1 MESSTRK
8 PKYIFGPVPSRRLGR
23 SLGIDLIPY
32 KTCTFDCIYCD
43 LGRTTH
49 KTISRQPYVS
59 PEEIRRELDLAL
71 SGLTKKPDYITLSGS
86 GEPTLNQNIGE
97 IVRSIKDLNSIIPLA
112 IITNGALLFQEEVR
126 NSLLDADVVLP
137 SLDAVTPFLFEH
149 INRPDPSLKMEE
161 IISGLI
167 RFRKRYRG
175 QIWLEILFCRG
186 VNDGNEEVDRFK
198 KVIEKIQP
206 DRVQLNTP
214 FRPPTE
220 DFAFPLTSNKLEQIR
235 KKLGGKAEII
245 SEFAVPLV
253 GGGLDSVKDVEIR
266 NLVKRRPCTAEDIS
280 RALGLRMDELVK
292 HLDHLTKTG
301 TIRYRMYQ
309 HRCYFENVL
318 SDRLEIK
325 EDPKNIM
332 Y

>member
-1 MESSTRK
+1 MNKKLNEQ
-8 PKYIFGPVPSRRLGR
+8 KYIFGPVPSRRLGR
-23 SLGIDLIPY
+23 SLGVDLVPY

-49 KTISRQPYVS
+49 KTVSRQSYVS
-59 PEEIRRELDLAL
+59 PEEIQRELDLAL
-71 SGLTKKPDYITLSGS
+71 SGLAKKPDYITLSGS

-97 IVRSIKDLNSIIPLA
+97 IIRSIKDLTSIIPLA
-112 IITNGALLFQEEVR
+112 VLTNGSLLFQEEVR

-149 INRPDPSLKMEE
+149 INRPHPSLKIEE

-167 RFRKRYRG
+167 RFRNRYRG

-186 VNDGNEEVDRFK
+186 VNDGNEEVDKFK

-214 FRPPTE
+214 FRPPAE
-220 DFAFPLTSNKLEQIR
+220 DFAFPLTSTKLEPIR

-245 SEFAVPLV
+245 SEFAGPL
-253 GGGLDSVKDVEIR
+253 GGGLDSVKDVEII

-280 RALGLRMDELVK
+280 RALGLRMDEVVK

-301 TIRYRMYQ
+301 AIRYRMFE
-309 HRCYFENVL
+309 HRCYYENTL
-318 SDRLEIK
+318 S
-325 EDPKNIM
+325 N
-332 Y
+332 